1 MHPGNYV
8 GETLDHFKGVLNMKA
23 GYLKVAPITLLLIL
37 AIGFLPDSSLQAQAQ
52 DDCKKSDCRDTLAA
66 TFYAGVGIDTF
77 AAGELNRY
85 LNQEESGKKRERF
98 VAGFDFGYRIF
109 GSPSEKTLPWE
120 PQIWVYGE
128 TVHGVRSADFD
139 CAENPNLEVCKP
151 FDLTSAGTRTL
162 FILRNASSL
171 EGFAGLR
178 YEFLELQ
185 GKSPFAANAYFKTQY
200 GFLTVSRN
208 AGDVVDLHQYAA
220 LGAIVKKGKF
230 MDSYLEVGFGRTDLF
245 GFKSKDRWKA
255 DGMFTWEI
263 DNVPLLGSV
272 YPFVQITVDA
282 DFGGG
287 SDSVQSYIGLAFD
300 IDKLFGLGGSQ

>member
-1 MHPGNYV
+1 
-8 GETLDHFKGVLNMKA
+8 MKA

-37 AIGFLPDSSLQAQAQ
+37 AIGFLPDSSLQAQAL
-52 DDCKKSDCRDTLAA
+52 DDCKDSDCRETLAA

-98 VAGFDFGYRIF
+98 IAGFDFGYRLF
-109 GSPSEKTLPWE
+109 GAPKKKTRPWE
-120 PQIWVYGE
+120 PQIWVYVE

-185 GKSPFAANAYFKTQY
+185 GETPFAANAYFKTQY

-208 AGDVVDLHQYAA
+208 VGDVVDLHQYAA

-245 GFKSKDRWKA
+245 GFKSKDRWKV

-263 DNVPLLGSV
+263 DKVPLLGSV

-300 IDKLFGLGGSQ
+300 IDKLFRLGGGADSSR